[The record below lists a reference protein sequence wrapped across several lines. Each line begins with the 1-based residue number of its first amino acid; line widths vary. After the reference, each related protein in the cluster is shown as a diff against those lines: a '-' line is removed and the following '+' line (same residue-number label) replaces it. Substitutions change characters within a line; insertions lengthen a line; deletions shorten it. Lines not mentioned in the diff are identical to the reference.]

1 MKTQIV
7 LSAFILLALISCDKS
22 KTQEKEKPESPKVLT
37 EESSLKMVSRKG
49 YDDLVMS
56 LYKELADKT
65 PELKELEQNIEN
77 LETSKSDSLDVFFKY
92 NGKND
97 AYYNSANRHVDE
109 IRDSVLRK
117 KMKSFIASS
126 MTKYKTKLARHT
138 HILTSIDAKNLT
150 LNDLH
155 EMLIITTTIPLI
167 EAYQNTNLPT
177 TKPMDG
183 YLNQIDK
190 AVNYENTLVKRH
202 ENKEKN

>member
-1 MKTQIV
+1 MKKQIV

-37 EESSLKMVSRKG
+37 EESSLKMVSRQG

-77 LETSKSDSLDVFFKY
+77 LETSKSDSTEAFLKY
-92 NGKND
+92 DRKNN

-126 MTKYKTKLARHT
+126 IAQYKTNIARHT
-138 HILTSIDAKNLT
+138 RMLASIDTKTLT

-155 EMLIITTTIPLI
+155 EILIITTTLPLI
-167 EAYQNTNLPT
+167 EAYQHTNLPT
-177 TKPMDG
+177 TKPMGG
-183 YLNQIDK
+183 YLKQIDK
-190 AVNYENTLVKRH
+190 TVNYENTLVQGY

>member
-77 LETSKSDSLDVFFKY
+77 LETSKRVI
-92 NGKND
+92 
-97 AYYNSANRHVDE
+97 H
-109 IRDSVLRK
+109 
-117 KMKSFIASS
+117 
-126 MTKYKTKLARHT
+126 
-138 HILTSIDAKNLT
+138 
-150 LNDLH
+150 
-155 EMLIITTTIPLI
+155 
-167 EAYQNTNLPT
+167 
-177 TKPMDG
+177 
-183 YLNQIDK
+183 
-190 AVNYENTLVKRH
+190 
-202 ENKEKN
+202 